1 MVQPLYHATRGGLS
15 EPLERKSNIR
25 SDFNTLKQ
33 AILSA
38 PALTLPDLSPLFV
51 LYVTE
56 RHKIALGVL
65 GQNQGPS
72 FVPITY
78 LSKQLD
84 TTIRGW
90 PACLHAL
97 AAAALLVQESK
108 KHTFEGPTVI
118 HSPHDFKDLLS
129 HKSMTL
135 LSLLHI
141 QLIHVALPESPMFFF
156 ERCPQLCHTYP

>member
-1 MVQPLYHATRGGLS
+1 M
-15 EPLERKSNIR
+15 
-25 SDFNTLKQ
+25 
-33 AILSA
+33 
-38 PALTLPDLSPLFV
+38 
-51 LYVTE
+51 
-56 RHKIALGVL
+56 
-65 GQNQGPS
+65 GQNQGP
-72 FVPITY
+72 FFDPITY

-156 ERCPQLCHTYP
+156 ECCPTLNSATLIPIFSKSPIHTCKEALEDLTISCPFPQPL

>member
-1 MVQPLYHATRGGLS
+1 M
-15 EPLERKSNIR
+15 
-25 SDFNTLKQ
+25 
-33 AILSA
+33 
-38 PALTLPDLSPLFV
+38 
-51 LYVTE
+51 
-56 RHKIALGVL
+56 
-65 GQNQGPS
+65 GQNQGP
-72 FVPITY
+72 FFDPITY

-90 PACLHAL
+90 PACLHVL

-135 LSLLHI
+135 LSLLHT
-141 QLIHVALPESPMFFF
+141 QLIHVTLPESPMFFF